1 MKYLIS
7 MDQTDSGFEVK
18 YQENDQ
24 VKTSS
29 FSTQDDAM
37 LFINELNLTGI

>member
-1 MKYLIS
+1 MKYLIE
-7 MDQTDSGFEVK
+7 MNQTDSGFEVK